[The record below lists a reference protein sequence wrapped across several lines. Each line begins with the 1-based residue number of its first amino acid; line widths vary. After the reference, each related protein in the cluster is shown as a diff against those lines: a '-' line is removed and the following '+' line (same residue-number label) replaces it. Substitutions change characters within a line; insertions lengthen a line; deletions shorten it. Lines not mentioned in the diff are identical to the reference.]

1 MTRYESDKL
10 RLIAF
15 IGIVFVLYIHSN
27 FHYTDAE
34 VGGMTLYHYLQ
45 EGISEML
52 GRLAVPIFFV
62 ISGFLF
68 FRNAET
74 IEIVMKKRLR
84 RVRTLLVPYIFA
96 ALFLPCLYLILKLS
110 GVWDFLVSKSF
121 SYLSDPWWMLLCRVF
136 LYNLP
141 DNVPF
146 AVQLWFLRDLLIVVF
161 FTPILWRLKQTR
173 FGLEVL
179 MAIMFVLSLF
189 DLIYL
194 PIKAFFWFCFG
205 VKYLRT
211 VQKGSWVIVGIVLF
225 CIVSLLQMVFPH
237 EGWKYFE
244 IPIIALGL
252 LSLWSAYDKLVPESF
267 TLASHKKLGL
277 LCEGTFFIYLYHL
290 PLLLIVGK
298 SIMLVYHSELTC
310 MFAYLVS
317 PWITIICLLAIA
329 LMLHRY
335 LPKFYSV
342 LVGGRVFNRGIIA

>member
-15 IGIVFVLYIHSN
+15 FGIVFVLYIHSN

-74 IEIVMKKRLR
+74 IEIVMKKRHR

-161 FTPILWRLKQTR
+161 FTPVLWKLKQTR

-189 DLIYL
+189 ELRYL

-205 VKYLRT
+205 AQYLPKVR
-211 VQKGSWVIVGIVLF
+211 QGSWVTVGIVLF
-225 CIVSLLQMVFPH
+225 CIVSLLQMIFPH
-237 EGWKYFE
+237 EGWRYFE

-252 LSLWSAYDKLVPESF
+252 VSLWSVYDKLVPESF
-267 TLASHKKLGL
+267 TLASHKKLDR

-298 SIMLVYHSELTC
+298 LIMMVYRSGWTC
-310 MFAYLVS
+310 IFAYLVS
-317 PWITIICLLAIA
+317 PWITILCLMAIA
-329 LMLHRY
+329 LLLHRY

-342 LVGGRVFNRGIIA
+342 LVGGRVFNRGILA

>member
-15 IGIVFVLYIHSN
+15 ICIVLVLYIHSN

-34 VGGMTLYHYLQ
+34 VGGMTPYHYLQ
-45 EGISEML
+45 KGISEML
-52 GRLAVPIFFV
+52 GRLAVPMFFA

-74 IEIVMKKRLR
+74 MQIVLKKRRR
-84 RVRTLLVPYIFA
+84 RVRTLLIPYIFA
-96 ALFLPCLYLILKLS
+96 ALFLPCVFLILKLS
-110 GVWDFLVSKSF
+110 GAWDFLVSKSF

-161 FTPILWRLKQTR
+161 FAPVLWMLKQTR

-189 DLIYL
+189 DLKYL

-205 VKYLRT
+205 VKYLPKVR
-211 VQKGSWVIVGIVLF
+211 KGSWVTAGIVLF

-237 EGWKYFE
+237 ENWRYFE

-252 LSLWSAYDKLVPESF
+252 LSLWLVYDKLIPESF
-267 TLASHKKLGL
+267 SLASHKKLDR
-277 LCEGTFFIYLYHL
+277 LCESTFFIYLYHL

-298 SIMLVYHSELTC
+298 SIMLVYRSELTC
-310 MFAYLVS
+310 IFAYLVS
-317 PWITIICLLAIA
+317 PWITILCLLAIA
-329 LMLHRY
+329 LLLHRY

-342 LVGGRVFNRGIIA
+342 LVGGRVFNRGILA